1 MDRVEVLKKAYQDEL
16 LDALRAERAAER
28 VPYPHIRALL
38 EEVAKRERAHAE
50 AIAET
55 LRRLQAPLPPTPKV
69 AVKEEEGWEALLRLL
84 SEEGFD
90 RAYYL
95 ESTFPDP
102 DLEALFTRLGQEEKF
117 NQEAI
122 RKAVALLGG
131 GL

>member
-1 MDRVEVLKKAYQDEL
+1 MDRVEVLKQAYQDEL

-50 AIAET
+50 AVAEI
-55 LRRLQAPLPPTPKV
+55 LRRLQASLPPTPKV
-69 AVKEEEGWEALLRLL
+69 EEEGWEALLRLL

-102 DLEALFTRLGQEEKF
+102 DLEALFTRLGQEEKL

>member
-1 MDRVEVLKKAYQDEL
+1 MKVVEVLQRAYRDEL

-38 EEVAKRERAHAE
+38 EEVAHRERAHAE
-50 AIAET
+50 AIAEA
-55 LRRLQAPLPPTPKV
+55 LRRLGAPPPPTPKV
-69 AVKEEEGWEALLRLL
+69 EEEGWEALLRLL

-95 ESTFPDP
+95 ESTFPEP
-102 DLEALFTRLGQEEKF
+102 DLEALFTRLGQEEKL
-117 NQEAI
+117 NQEAV
-122 RKAVALLGG
+122 RKAVTLLGG

>member
-1 MDRVEVLKKAYQDEL
+1 MSVVEVLQKAYQDEL

-38 EEVAKRERAHAE
+38 LEVARRERGHAE
-50 AIAET
+50 TIAEA
-55 LRRLQAPLPPTPKV
+55 LRRLGASLPPTPK
-69 AVKEEEGWEALLRLL
+69 AEEEGWEALLRLL

-90 RAYYL
+90 RSYYL

-102 DLEALFTRLGQEEKF
+102 ELERLFTRLGQEERL
-117 NQEAI
+117 NQEAV